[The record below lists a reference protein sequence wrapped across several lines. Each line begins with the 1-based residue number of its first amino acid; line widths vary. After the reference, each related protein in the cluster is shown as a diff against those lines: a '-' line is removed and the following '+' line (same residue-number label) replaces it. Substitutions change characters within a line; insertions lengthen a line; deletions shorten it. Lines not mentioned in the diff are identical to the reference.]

1 MKKLL
6 VLLSSLLIFAGL
18 FTGCPK
24 EAPQTTLTEEEEY
37 EIFYNKIAAY
47 TWVDN
52 NTYTYGEISF
62 SNNKIQEDKQFNL
75 ISWTMD
81 YIENGVPGNGSNTI
95 LKKDDLSKIERFN
108 ANKYK
113 YIISSTNV
121 YFIMELKNNKLYVEY
136 QFQEDSFNME
146 FTKSN

>member
-6 VLLSSLLIFAGL
+6 VLLSSLFIFAGL

-37 EIFYNKIAAY
+37 TNFYNKIAAH

-52 NTYTYGEISF
+52 NTYTYGEISI
-62 SNNKIQEDKQFNL
+62 SNNKIQEDAQFNL
-75 ISWTMD
+75 IRWTMD
-81 YIENGVPGNGSNTI
+81 YVENGVPGNGSNTV

-113 YIISSTNV
+113 YNSSKNV

-136 QFQEDSFNME
+136 QFQEASFNME
-146 FTKSN
+146 FNKSN

>member
-6 VLLSSLLIFAGL
+6 VLLSSLFIFASL

-37 EIFYNKIAAY
+37 TNFYNKIAAH

-62 SNNKIQEDKQFNL
+62 SNNKIQEDAQFNL

-81 YIENGVPGNGSNTI
+81 YVENGVPGSGSNTV
-95 LKKDDLSKIERFN
+95 LKKDDLSRIERFN

-113 YIISSTNV
+113 YNSSKNI
-121 YFIMELKNNKLYVEY
+121 YFIMELKNNKLYAEY
-136 QFQEDSFNME
+136 QFQEASFNME
-146 FTKSN
+146 FNKSN

>member
-6 VLLSSLLIFAGL
+6 VLLSSLFIFAGL

-37 EIFYNKIAAY
+37 TNFYNKIAAH

-52 NTYTYGEISF
+52 NTYTYGEISI
-62 SNNKIQEDKQFNL
+62 SNNKIQEDAQFNL
-75 ISWTMD
+75 IRWTMD
-81 YIENGVPGNGSNTI
+81 YVENGVPGNGSNTV
-95 LKKDDLSKIERFN
+95 LKKDELSKIERFN
-108 ANKYK
+108 GNKYK
-113 YIISSTNV
+113 YNSSKNV

-136 QFQEDSFNME
+136 QFQEASFNME
-146 FTKSN
+146 FNKSN